1 MDRSPVMQSA
11 WMRLKRDGS
20 RVVGN
25 EGEMATGGSRT
36 KGEEAPDGPA
46 RVVKPGDWGA
56 VADSSL
62 KDFPLVAFNMPGRV
76 APKQDSQEKKLAEL
90 SKEARKE
97 DVLHKQALKKL
108 QQEGE
113 AAAIAAF
120 AKGRD
125 EGQRTGE
132 QEATEKYAQSLESLQ
147 NNTRGMLDS
156 LAREK
161 AALFLEFEGQALE
174 LVSGC
179 IHRVFE
185 SLAAG
190 HIEAILPLLKR
201 AIQSIGEAATVT
213 IKVNPEDFQI
223 VQENRTFWLP
233 INASLKDVQVVTDDR
248 ISKGGCFVES
258 DSTSVAAHAQ
268 EMADRIDEELKKV
281 FLAKIQSKQAA
292 SESSEPLT

>member
-1 MDRSPVMQSA
+1 MQAA
-11 WMRLKRDGS
+11 WMRAKS
-20 RVVGN
+20 
-25 EGEMATGGSRT
+25 
-36 KGEEAPDGPA
+36 EEAPDGPA

-56 VADSSL
+56 VPDSSL
-62 KDFPLVAFNMPGRV
+62 KDFPLVAFNMPGRI

-90 SKEARKE
+90 AKEARKE
-97 DVLHKQALKKL
+97 EVLHKQALKKI
-108 QQEGE
+108 QQDGE
-113 AAAIAAF
+113 AAAMAAF
-120 AKGRD
+120 ARGRD
-125 EGQRTGE
+125 EGQRIGE
-132 QEATEKYAQSLESLQ
+132 QEATEKYAQSLEALQ
-147 NNTRGMLDS
+147 NNTRAMLDT

-185 SLAAG
+185 SVASGAVD
-190 HIEAILPLLKR
+190 AVLPLLKR

-213 IKVNPEDFQI
+213 IKVNPEDFPI
-223 VQENRTFWLP
+223 VEENRTFWLP
-233 INASLKDVQVVTDDR
+233 INASLKDVQVVTDER

-292 SESSEPLT
+292 PESSEPSA